1 MSDRQ
6 IRTAGALL
14 TVAALASVTGC
25 ATIPGSSSPEV
36 ISSYAASPSLD
47 NVPVPQPGQA
57 PDLLLRS
64 FFSASAH
71 PLNNHQAAREF
82 LTSDAADS
90 WQDATGTLILS
101 RIDLNADGA
110 ASGNRMSYTVR
121 GTVTGSLGTGGAFK
135 AGYRSYE
142 DTIDMVLVDGDWRID
157 RLPSGVIMDRNDF
170 TSAYQARDIYFLD
183 PTRRFLV
190 PDRRWTY
197 SRQEN
202 IGSSLVSLLAA
213 GPRDSLADGVVS
225 SLSSDLVV
233 QAREGESG
241 GFTVDLQGLSAMDAE
256 GVRTLAAQIIWTL
269 ADSDVRGPYRILA
282 DGVPVGNGQP
292 GAGDT
297 WSIDSARDFD
307 PHAVPDES
315 LRALRDGALVDVT
328 DDGATTVDGWTASGE
343 LESAAYS
350 SDGSVAAVTGHG
362 DDPRSLKVGD
372 PAGSPVTVNTSDQI
386 SRPTWTS
393 DGQWLYAVTD
403 GEQVRRWSRAASG
416 RMSEATVDFPSLNS
430 LGLDNPTISE
440 FSVSRDGTRAA
451 MIINGRLFVSVLE
464 STAGTADTDGTDGT
478 DDPSASPASSASSA
492 SSGVRLGTPV
502 QVATNLGDTAVSVGW
517 RPDGELLVGTR
528 ANDTPV
534 WVVAV
539 DGSTQTQL
547 TSRNVTA
554 PVVAV
559 ASTGTTEYIL
569 DGRALLE
576 IGYGAGT
583 SGNTDTSS
591 DFWREVPA
599 LQGARAVPVTVR

>member
-14 TVAALASVTGC
+14 TAAALVTVTGC
-25 ATIPGSSSPEV
+25 ATIPGSSAPEV

-47 NVPVPQPGQA
+47 NVPAPQPGQA

-82 LTSDAADS
+82 LTVGAADR

-110 ASGNRMSYTVR
+110 AAGNRMSYTVR
-121 GTVTGSLGTGGAFK
+121 GTVTGTLGTGGAFQ

-142 DTIDMVLVDGDWRID
+142 DTIELVLVDGNWRID

-202 IGSSLVSLLAA
+202 VGTSLISLLAA
-213 GPRDSLADGVVS
+213 GPRDSLTDGVVS
-225 SLSSDLVV
+225 TLPADLVV
-233 QAREGESG
+233 QARDGESG
-241 GFTVDLQGLSAMDAE
+241 GFTVDLQGLSAMNSEDVHA
-256 GVRTLAAQIIWTL
+256 LAAQIIWTL

-282 DGVPVGNGQP
+282 DGVPVVAGQP
-292 GAGDT
+292 GGRET
-297 WSIDSARDFD
+297 WSIDDAQDFN
-307 PHAVPDES
+307 PHAVPDS
-315 LRALRDGALVDVT
+315 PLRALRDGALVDVA
-328 DDGATTVDGWTASGE
+328 DDGATTIDGWTASGQ
-343 LESAAYS
+343 LESAGYS
-350 SDGSVAAVTGHG
+350 SGGKVAAVTGHG
-362 DDPRSLKVGD
+362 DEPRSLVVGAPD
-372 PAGSPVTVNTSDQI
+372 GTPVTVSTADQI
-386 SRPTWTS
+386 SRPSWTS
-393 DGQWLYAVTD
+393 DGQSLYAVTD
-403 GEQVRRWSRAASG
+403 GEQIRRWSMAASG
-416 RMSEATVDFPSLNS
+416 RMAETPVGFPSLDS
-430 LGLDNPTISE
+430 LGLDSPAISE
-440 FSVSRDGTRAA
+440 FTVSRDGARAA
-451 MIINGRLFVSVLE
+451 MIINGRLYVSVLE
-464 STAGTADTDGTDGT
+464 NSVGTDGSGT
-478 DDPSASPASSASSA
+478 
-492 SSGVRLGTPV
+492 SSGPRLGTPV
-502 QVATNLGDTAVSVGW
+502 PVATNLGDTAVSVGW
-517 RPDGELLVGTR
+517 RPDGALLVGTR

-539 DGSTQTQL
+539 DGSEQTQL

-559 ASTGTTEYIL
+559 ASTGTTQFIL
-569 DGRALLE
+569 DGRALLQ
-576 IGYGAGT
+576 IGYGDVGSDGA
-583 SGNTDTSS
+583 TDTGT

-599 LQGARAVPVTVR
+599 LQGARAVPVTVH

>member
-14 TVAALASVTGC
+14 TVAALGSVVGC

-47 NVPVPQPGQA
+47 NVPVPLPGQA

-110 ASGNRMSYTVR
+110 ASGNGLSYTVR
-121 GTVTGSLGTGGAFK
+121 GTVTGSLGTGGAFQ

-202 IGSSLVSLLAA
+202 VGSSLISLLAA

-225 SLSSDLVV
+225 SLSSDVV
-233 QAREGESG
+233 VKARDGESG

-282 DGVPVGNGQP
+282 DGVPVGSGQSEP
-292 GAGDT
+292 GDT
-297 WSIDSARDFD
+297 WSIDDARDLD
-307 PHAVPDES
+307 PHAVPDEP
-315 LRALRDGALVDVT
+315 LRALRDGALVDVS
-328 DDGATTVDGWTASGE
+328 DDGASSVGGWTASGE
-343 LESAAYS
+343 LKSAAYS
-350 SDGSVAAVTGHG
+350 SDGTVAAVSGHG
-362 DDPRSLKVGD
+362 DEPRSLLVGA
-372 PAGSPVTVNTSDQI
+372 PEGSPVTVITSDQI
-386 SRPTWTS
+386 SRPSWTA

-403 GEQVRRWSRAASG
+403 GEQVRRWSMTASG
-416 RMSEATVDFPSLNS
+416 RMSEATVDFAMLNS

-440 FSVSRDGTRAA
+440 FTVSRDGTRAA

-464 STAGTADTDGTDGT
+464 N
-478 DDPSASPASSASSA
+478 
-492 SSGVRLGTPV
+492 SSGSDESQDSAGARLGTPV
-502 QVATNLGDTAVSVGW
+502 PVASNLGDTAVSVGW

-534 WVVAV
+534 WMVAV
-539 DGSTQTQL
+539 DGSMQTQL

-569 DGRALLE
+569 DGRALLQ
-576 IGYGAGT
+576 IGYGAGEVG
-583 SGNTDTSS
+583 STDTTS
-591 DFWREVPA
+591 DLWREVPA